1 MKKIIFVFILTFAF
15 GCNALEPANKAGI
28 QFFLNVKYPN
38 QYEKAYQEYRK
49 NLFSI
54 LNGAEM
60 HLAKIDGEIL
70 DNVNYINIVI
80 AKNKE
85 HLDSLLKNV
94 SKSEY
99 HQKYHL
105 KIGLDEGDVK
115 VISVAKFELK

>member
-1 MKKIIFVFILTFAF
+1 MKKIIFVFILTFA
-15 GCNALEPANKAGI
+15 CYAQEPANKAGI

-38 QYEKAYQEYRK
+38 QYEKAYQEYRN

-85 HLDSLLKNV
+85 HLDSLLKSV
-94 SKSEY
+94 LKSEY

-105 KIGLDEGDVK
+105 KIGLDKGDVK